1 MKLTVTALKS
11 EKLNLSTIFYQAM
24 MKMIEEL
31 DFQLE
36 KYEVVYLEEPLI
48 EDFPWEIKFSHRNF
62 EYNISTK
69 EEFDKVRNS
78 PYSGMV
84 YTLVFEYDIPVEDG
98 KSQGVVIYTS
108 CNMS

>member
-1 MKLTVTALKS
+1 M
-11 EKLNLSTIFYQAM
+11 
-24 MKMIEEL
+24 

-48 EDFPWEIKFSHRNF
+48 ENFPWEIKFSHRNF

-84 YTLVFEYDIPVEDG
+84 YTLVFEYDISVEDG

-108 CNMS
+108 SNMS

>member
-1 MKLTVTALKS
+1 MRLSITALQNDKI
-11 EKLNLSTIFYQAM
+11 NLSSIFYQAM
-24 MKMIEEL
+24 MKMIQGL
-31 DFQLE
+31 DFELE
-36 KYEVVYLEEPLI
+36 EYEVVYLEEPLI

-108 CNMS
+108 SNMS

>member
-84 YTLVFEYDIPVEDG
+84 YTLVFEYDIPVKDG

-108 CNMS
+108 SNMS

>member
-108 CNMS
+108 SNMS